1 MNETILIVIV
11 VGVSVGGTY
20 QLLRYDSAQRIIM
33 LIAVSLLATYVFL
46 GAAGWL

>member
-1 MNETILIVIV
+1 MNETILIVIL

-20 QLLRYDSAQRIIM
+20 QLLRHDSAQNIIM
-33 LIAVSLLATYVFL
+33 LIAVSLLTAYVFL